1 MPIGTRYQSIG
12 YTSRRSS
19 KRSVIESPC
28 DLTEL
33 LDRFTSSEQLEG
45 KVFRCDQC
53 SGCSSDDGSSV
64 SSVGQKRQC
73 SSLQH
78 AEKRLL
84 IGKAPDVLRLH
95 LKRFR

>member
-1 MPIGTRYQSIG
+1 M
-12 YTSRRSS
+12 
-19 KRSVIESPC
+19 ENPC
-28 DLTEL
+28 DLREL
-33 LDRFTSSEQLEG
+33 LDRFTSTEQLEG

-53 SGCSSDDGSSV
+53 SGSSDDGSSD
-64 SSVGQKRQC
+64 SSIGQKRQC

>member
-1 MPIGTRYQSIG
+1 MPIIRYQSVG
-12 YTSRRSS
+12 HTSRRSS
-19 KRSVIESPC
+19 NRGVVESPC
-28 DLTEL
+28 DLKEL
-33 LDRFTSSEQLEG
+33 LDRFTSTEKLEG

-53 SGCSSDDGSSV
+53 SGASSDDGSSD
-64 SSVGQKRQC
+64 SSARQKRQC

>member
-1 MPIGTRYQSIG
+1 M
-12 YTSRRSS
+12 
-19 KRSVIESPC
+19 ENPC
-28 DLTEL
+28 DLREL
-33 LDRFTSSEQLEG
+33 LDRFTSTELLEG

-53 SGCSSDDGSSV
+53 SGSSSSSSDDGSSD
-64 SSVGQKRQC
+64 SSIGQKRQC